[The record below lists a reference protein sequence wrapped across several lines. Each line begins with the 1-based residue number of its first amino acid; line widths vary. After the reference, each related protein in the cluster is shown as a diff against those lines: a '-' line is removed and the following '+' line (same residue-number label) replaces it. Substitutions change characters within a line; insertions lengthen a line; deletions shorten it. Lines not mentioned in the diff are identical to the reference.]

1 MKPLIFLAVFCA
13 SVSSLTAASAPDF
26 APEPV
31 SPRSCRLEE
40 RTLPLMEDGQ
50 VKFVLY
56 VPGNAKSSLKK
67 AAAEFSTLLSAICGS
82 AVTPVNKL
90 PDDPAVTVLRVG
102 DAAFAESLRID
113 LAGLDR
119 DGFVIAASGNQIL
132 IAGGDAVRDGYEK
145 GTLFG
150 IYDFLERF
158 ADARFYFPGKYGTLL
173 PRKTAWRV
181 PAMTIFE
188 RPDSPFR
195 KIFWNGLR
203 EYKSVFWFDPALKQ
217 GPAEE
222 AQRGRLRLST
232 QTMPMCHGLANMG
245 YVQRFAKSH
254 PEYFAVKIDGT
265 RADGSLV
272 RAHSDAGGHLCFS
285 SGIMEEIYEDTKAV
299 LAGPE
304 AVKARNMTGASRWYI
319 YTKPFFNLMPNDSMV
334 RCRCPQCAPYM
345 EGLNAASGYSKK
357 AADFL
362 WAKLLTIPNRLKEE
376 KIPGYINMMA
386 YDLCREVPDQP
397 IPDNVIIQVA
407 STGPWLEGREDQK
420 KDDER
425 IERWFRAQGNRKI
438 YLWNYPSKLIIPG
451 VPAVPNFTPKAVGN
465 YYKRMYKYSFGT
477 FFEAESDR
485 WFFGHLNFYVMSKVL
500 WDHNADVDAI
510 LNEYRER
517 MFGPG
522 SAPMKEIMDTLEE
535 LWLKKVFSNMVE
547 TSGGPVA
554 SPPSEYKLWHD
565 IYSPEV
571 IGKIGKLFDQ
581 AEKLAAGD
589 TDARERIRMFRQ
601 AVWKP
606 AADAAADYFLKAAA
620 VDYWRAPVKLLAE
633 TEKIT
638 IDGKGDEVAWKDAPS
653 IALIPLKKDEAEV
666 YTFVKLLADADNF
679 YFLFDCRE
687 PMTDKMRQTKR
698 AFDDPDMW
706 ADNSVEIHLDTAG
719 KRLEKYQI
727 IVDSLGQ
734 VADQRFV
741 SAELKPD
748 WSWNSG
754 AEVRTSVEPGKGWF
768 AEIRVPRKSLPAL
781 GGNSFPANFNR
792 HRVLDG
798 VKVHPY
804 YTWSPHVRSFGD
816 LPSFGLLFLG
826 SLPEKNLYTD
836 GDFEVTGIEGA
847 DGSSWFHWNDILP
860 ARDEKIFRTAGVS
873 LRLEPEGKRT
883 DLVHRVPDLKPD
895 TTYRLSFFIRLQ
907 DVQLL
912 PGEKRGG
919 FYVRI
924 DDGNDVVRYYPQ
936 NPVTGTIPWT
946 RWEYTFRTGHEK
958 LGTGHKP
965 YHHFTLRNATGKVWL
980 DHVELYEIKTPEK

>member
-1 MKPLIFLAVFCA
+1 MKRLIFLAVFCA
-13 SVSSLTAASAPDF
+13 SVSCLTAASAADF
-26 APEPV
+26 TSEPE

-40 RTLPLMEDGQ
+40 RKLPLMENGQ
-50 VKFVLY
+50 VRFVLY
-56 VPGNAKSSLKK
+56 VPGNANIYVKK
-67 AAAEFSTLLSAICGS
+67 AAAEFSSLLSEICGNT
-82 AVTPVNKL
+82 VKPVNKL
-90 PDDPAVTVLRVG
+90 PDDPSVTVLRLG
-102 DAAFAESLRID
+102 DAAFAESLKID
-113 LAGLDR
+113 LNKLDR

-132 IAGGDAVRDGYEK
+132 ISGGDAVRNYSGQ

-150 IYDFLERF
+150 VYDFLERF

-173 PRKTAWRV
+173 PRKTTWQI
-181 PAMTIFE
+181 PAMTIYD
-188 RPDSPFR
+188 RPDSPLR
-195 KIFWNGLR
+195 KIFWNGLS
-203 EYKSVFWFDPALKQ
+203 EYKSVFWFDSSLKQ
-217 GPAEE
+217 KPAEE
-222 AQRGRLRLST
+222 VQKGRLRLST
-232 QTMPMCHGLANMG
+232 QTMPMCHGLANLG

-285 SGIMEEIYEDTKAV
+285 SGIMEEIYQDAKAV
-299 LAGPE
+299 LTGPE

-319 YTKPFFNLMPNDSMV
+319 HTKPFFNLMPNDSMV

-345 EGLNAASGYSKK
+345 EGLGAASGYSKK

-362 WAKLLTIPNRLKEE
+362 WSKLLTIPNRLKEE
-376 KIPGYINMMA
+376 KVPGYVTMMA

-407 STGPWLEGREDQK
+407 CTGPWLEGSAGQK

-425 IERWFRAQGNRKI
+425 IDRWYKAVGNRKI
-438 YLWNYPSKLIIPG
+438 YLWSYPTKLIIPG

-465 YYKRMYKYSFGT
+465 YYKRMYPYSFGT
-477 FFEAESDR
+477 FLEAESDR

-500 WDHNADVDAI
+500 WDHTADVDA
-510 LNEYRER
+510 LLAEYRTR

-522 SAPMKEIMDTLEE
+522 SAPMKEVMDTLED
-535 LWLKKVFSNMVE
+535 LWLRKVFGNMVE

-554 SPPSEYKLWHD
+554 SPPTEYKLWHE

-571 IGKIGKLFDQ
+571 IAKIDGLFDR
-581 AEKLAAGD
+581 AEKLAEGD
-589 TDARERIRMFRQ
+589 KDAQERIRMVRRSLW
-601 AVWKP
+601 AP
-606 AADAAADYFLKAAA
+606 AAEAAADYFRKAAA
-620 VDYWRAPVKLLAE
+620 VEFWRTPVKLLNE
-633 TEKIT
+633 GEKIS
-638 IDGKGDEVAWKDAPS
+638 IDGKGDEAAWKDAPV
-653 IALIPLKKDEAEV
+653 IAMIPLKKDEAEV
-666 YTFVKLLADADNF
+666 RTFVKLLADADNF

-687 PMTDKMRQTKR
+687 PMTDKMRQTER
-698 AFDDPDMW
+698 PFDDPNMW
-706 ADNSVEIHLDTAG
+706 ADNAVEVHLDPAG
-719 KRLEKYQI
+719 KRLEEYQI
-727 IVDSLGQ
+727 IVDSRGEI
-734 VADQRFV
+734 ADQRRIPE
-741 SAELKPD
+741 ELKSD
-748 WSWNSG
+748 WKWDSG
-754 AEVRTSVEPGKGWF
+754 AEARTSIDPGKGWF
-768 AEIRVPRKSLPAL
+768 AEIRIPRKSLPAL
-781 GGNSFPANFNR
+781 GGVSFPANFNR

-816 LPSFGLLFLG
+816 LPSFGLLHMG
-826 SLPEKNLYTD
+826 ALPEKNLYTD
-836 GDFEVTGIEGA
+836 GDFEVTGIKGA
-847 DGSSWFHWNDILP
+847 EGSSWFHWNGILP

-946 RWEYTFRTGHEK
+946 RWEYTFRTGPEK
-958 LGTGHKP
+958 LGTRHNP
-965 YHHFTLRNATGKVWL
+965 YHHFTLRNATGKVWI
-980 DHVELYEIKTPEK
+980 DHAELVELPPQK